1 MERSSKYVKKKAK
14 YKGTYLVSDFSYKK
28 GIRISIF
35 AFALFEQRDN
45 GRINKKAIS
54 MVPCSRGVGGGN
66 RVDVRQ
72 GRKWDFSLF
81 ALKKKSIYLYI
92 SMYISI

>member
-35 AFALFEQRDN
+35 AFALFEQRNN

-54 MVPCSRGVGGGN
+54 MVPCSRRVGGGN

-72 GRKWDFSLF
+72 G
-81 ALKKKSIYLYI
+81 
-92 SMYISI
+92 